1 MTIAKRHS
9 RAIFSRAV
17 LTGLILAA
25 APQAF
30 AQDSPQPVPT
40 PAAMQPAGVAP
51 SAGDRAQMERAALLL
66 QGNDVAAARLIYKKL
81 ASASIA
87 EAAFALAQTYDQ
99 DFLKDIQTAGLIP
112 DQAMA
117 QRWYER
123 AAALGS
129 TAAARH
135 LGKAPAS
142 VRYAAAPDDAYPS
155 HSILL
160 IIPASQD
167 SGSDTAFRV
176 LAQAMEPVLGQKI
189 EIANQPADSGAAG
202 LAGLTKAKPDG
213 YTLGA
218 AWNGP
223 LTASPQMRK
232 LAYSLDSFTPVA
244 SVFESDYA
252 VCVHKDFP
260 AAAGQ
265 ELASLLR
272 QKPLGYTYGSD
283 GKDGSGYFAAERLFD
298 SLGVHVRSEN
308 FDSSADAAK
317 MLAARK
323 VDLYVGTTPAIMPH
337 VRSGEAKCLIIM
349 SSRRLD
355 FLPEAST
362 VRELGTP
369 GSEASLWRLVLGP
382 KGLPEERAERL
393 ETAIRKAVSAPSV
406 QSFLA
411 TQGERAY
418 VHDRIET
425 LARLKQETAAF
436 AQLAD
441 RLLLKSE

>member
-1 MTIAKRHS
+1 MTIAKRS
-9 RAIFSRAV
+9 LRALFPRAV
-17 LTGLILAA
+17 LAGLIGLAA
-25 APQAF
+25 AAKTS
-30 AQDSPQPVPT
+30 AQD
-40 PAAMQPAGVAP
+40 AAQLAPAGLQSASVPP
-51 SAGDRAQMERAALLL
+51 SAADRAQMERAAVLL

-81 ASASIA
+81 ATANIA
-87 EAAFALAQTYDQ
+87 EAAYALAQTYDQ

-112 DQAMA
+112 DPAMA

-129 TAAARH
+129 AAATRR
-135 LGKAPAS
+135 LGRGPAGVKFAGAS
-142 VRYAAAPDDAYPS
+142 EDAYPS
-155 HSILL
+155 HPILL

-176 LAQAMEPVLGQKI
+176 LAQAMEPLLGQKI

-213 YTLGA
+213 YTIGA

-223 LTASPQMRK
+223 LTAAPQMRK
-232 LAYSLDSFTPVA
+232 LTYSLDSFTPVA
-244 SVFESDYA
+244 SVFETDYA

-260 AAAGQ
+260 AKTGQ
-265 ELASLLR
+265 ELANILR

-298 SLGVHVRSEN
+298 SLGLHVRSES
-308 FDSSADAAK
+308 FDGAAEAAK
-317 MLAARK
+317 MLAAKK
-323 VDLYVGTTPAIMPH
+323 VDVYAGIAPAIIPH
-337 VRSGEAKCLIIM
+337 VRSGEARCLIIM

-362 VRELGTP
+362 VTELGTP
-369 GSEASLWRLVLGP
+369 NSEASLWRLVLGP
-382 KGLPEERAERL
+382 KGLPEERAQKL
-393 ETAIRKAVSAPSV
+393 ETAIRKAISAPTV

-411 TQGERAY
+411 NQGERAY

-425 LARLKQETAAF
+425 LARLRQETAAF